1 MTTRLPRAVLFDW
14 DNTLVD
20 TWHVIHASLYDTFT
34 ALDMTPWTLAE
45 TKSWVRRSMRD
56 SFPELFGVRAR
67 AAQRLFYDSYESRHL
82 RDLRLLPGA
91 RDTLT
96 DLAEAGV
103 YLGVVSSKNGSF
115 VRAEAAHLELDGYFA
130 KLVGATDSEHDKPA
144 REAIELALTESDVAP
159 GPDVWYVGDTGID
172 VVCARNAGC
181 RAVLIA
187 EGEARDGDKVY
198 EPDQQV
204 RDHTALRGFIRGLG
218 GPI

>member
-1 MTTRLPRAVLFDW
+1 MTERLPRAVVFDW

-20 TWHVIHASLYDTFT
+20 SWHVIHASLHDTFT

-56 SFPELFGVRAR
+56 SFPELFGERSR
-67 AAQRLFYDSYESRHL
+67 AAQRLFYDSYEDRHL

-91 RDTLT
+91 RETLA
-96 DLAEAGV
+96 DLANADV
-103 YLGVVSSKNGSF
+103 YLAVVSSKNGTF
-115 VRAEAAHLELDGYFA
+115 VRAEAAHLGLDGYFA
-130 KLVGATDSEHDKPA
+130 RLVGAMDSEHDKPA
-144 REAIELALTESDVAP
+144 REAIELALADSDVAP

-198 EPDQQV
+198 EADQQV
-204 RDHTALRGFIRGLG
+204 KDHAAFRGFIRGLG